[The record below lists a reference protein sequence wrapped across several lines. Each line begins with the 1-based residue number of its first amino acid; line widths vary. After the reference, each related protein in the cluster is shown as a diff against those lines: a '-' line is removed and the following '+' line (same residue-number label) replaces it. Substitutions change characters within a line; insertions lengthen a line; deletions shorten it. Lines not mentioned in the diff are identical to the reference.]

1 MGFLVTSAIFLLSGI
16 VGCLFSLLCCNR
28 GPSTNLYVLPPSTPS
43 VIQFALSN

>member
-28 GPSTNLYVLPPSTPS
+28 GPSTNL
-43 VIQFALSN
+43 